1 MKRCVLSALL
11 LCFFIFGISC
21 TLIPSDEEKIKSKID
36 AFCTAY
42 NNGELEDAIDCL
54 DAKSRNKLNKTI
66 SLTQGVL
73 GLFGVS
79 VDLDQLLKDLWGVS
93 VLMISDENLLT
104 IEMASAIIANI
115 GAKAGFRHANPQ
127 ISANIVEKNI
137 SPVEAAYTDIQVQA
151 AKPRETAT
159 EYTIPSNR

>member
-1 MKRCVLSALL
+1 M
-11 LCFFIFGISC
+11 LCFFIFDISC

-36 AFCTAY
+36 VFCTAY

-104 IEMASAIIANI
+104 IEIFEIEIENDTALVRGRMKYEDYMTSSDNQVYITMV
-115 GAKAGFRHANPQ
+115 Q
-127 ISANIVEKNI
+127 EKDDWFI
-137 SPVEAAYTDIQVQA
+137 KDIDEI
-151 AKPRETAT
+151 ET
-159 EYTIPSNR
+159 TIEKEN